1 MGTSLSLG
9 NVRETHGLAPP
20 GKRQERAPLLPQN
33 PQLSTHWE
41 QVTAD
46 HTFMCR
52 VAQLYTG
59 CPILGETAAGDLSRA
74 PQMTG
79 LMTPS

>member
-20 GKRQERAPLLPQN
+20 GKRKERAPLLPQN

-59 CPILGETAAGDLSRA
+59 CPILGETAACDLSRA